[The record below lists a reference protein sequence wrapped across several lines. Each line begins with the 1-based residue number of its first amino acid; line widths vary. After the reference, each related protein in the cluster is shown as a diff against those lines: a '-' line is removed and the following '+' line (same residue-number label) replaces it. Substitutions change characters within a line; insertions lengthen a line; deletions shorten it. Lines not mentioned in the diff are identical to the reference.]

1 MNAMSEGESL
11 LPPQLSSRE
20 LAAWFEL
27 SARAAGNVDSVVSS
41 IIATCQDVDAA
52 LTPIIGPRGVA
63 ALFNRSIQLAG
74 LTQPL
79 LAGTQSAT
87 PTTMDLALLKA
98 QLAGQDPA
106 EAAAAGAALLHTFQ
120 ELLGTLIGVSLTEQ
134 LLHRVWSPM
143 LGGQSQDPK
152 P

>member
-1 MNAMSEGESL
+1 MNAMSEGDSL
-11 LPPQLSSRE
+11 LPPQHSNL
-20 LAAWFEL
+20 EL
-27 SARAAGNVDSVVSS
+27 SAWFVSSARSAGTVESVVSS

-63 ALFNRSIQLAG
+63 ALFNRSIQLAS

-98 QLAGQDPA
+98 QLAGRDPA

-143 LGGQSQDPK
+143 LGSRPQDLK

>member
-1 MNAMSEGESL
+1 MNAMSEGDSL
-11 LPPQLSSRE
+11 LPPQHSSRE
-20 LAAWFEL
+20 LAAWLAL
-27 SARAAGNVDSVVSS
+27 SAGPGGTAGSVVSS

-63 ALFNRSIQLAG
+63 ALFNRSIQLAS
-74 LTQPL
+74 LTHPL
-79 LAGTQSAT
+79 LTGTQSAT

-106 EAAAAGAALLHTFQ
+106 EAAVAGAALLHTFR

-134 LLHRVWSPM
+134 LLHRAWSPM
-143 LGGQSQDPK
+143 LGSQSQDLK